1 MSEKRTVTVE
11 SKNQFSIANLI
22 LLALLL
28 AAGAVLRI
36 FSSGFAIL
44 GMKPNFMIAM
54 YCLAILLIRPKLG
67 GCAVVGL
74 LAGALCQVSTPSP
87 YINLISELLGAVV
100 MGLLIRVPMHIRV
113 KGKVLDLSPLV
124 TTFCATFA
132 SGAAF
137 VVCLFAFYRATTAG
151 LVAYA
156 PIVFFTALI
165 NCVIVQILYVPV
177 RLALKKQG

>member
-11 SKNQFSIANLI
+11 NKSQISIADLI

-54 YCLAILLIRPKLG
+54 YCLAILLIRPKLA

-74 LAGALCQVSTPSP
+74 LAGALCQISTPSP

-100 MGLLIRVPMHIRV
+100 MGLLIRIPMHIRIR
-113 KGKVLDLSPLV
+113 GKALDVSPLV
-124 TTFCATFA
+124 TTFFSTFV

-137 VVCLFAFYRATTAG
+137 VVCLFVFYQASAAG

-177 RLALKKQG
+177 RMAMKK